1 MNAESIKRR
10 TKSFK
15 REPASLTPM
24 TTPCSFCKNNLV
36 DSFETFLISEL
47 SYLRDPDDMSTYS
60 TGDGYIVSATWYGC
74 YDDEEE
80 YDEYDDPPNYD
91 DIELCFLTPN
101 DHPDRIELIIRQG
114 DEDIRNEVFPLSDAE
129 IGSIQDCLEEHI

>member
-1 MNAESIKRR
+1 MDAESIKRR

-47 SYLRDPDDMSTYS
+47 SYLRDPGDISIYNDY
-60 TGDGYIVSATWYGC
+60 DGYIISATWYGS
-74 YDDEEE
+74 YGAEEQ
-80 YDEYDDPPNYD
+80 DEYDDPPNYD
-91 DIELCFLTPN
+91 DIELCFLSPN
-101 DHPDRIELIIRQG
+101 DHPERLELIIRRG

-129 IGSIQDCLEEHI
+129 IGSIQDCLEEYI